1 MIIMVDDES
10 QRDSIFSSNKG
21 NERRS
26 LSKIEIVSVRILERW
41 DEAINTFQLWKESSV
56 ARTSN
61 EERLR
66 FKIFAVLYAL
76 FIMNERLFFRKLDHK
91 DSSAYKDM
99 KTMILSSETDSKKLE
114 DCFSVMNKVFDD
126 LGLVKVD
133 LERNRD
139 TLEEFNK
146 KKGFD

>member
-1 MIIMVDDES
+1 MIIMVDEET

-26 LSKIEIVSVRILERW
+26 LSKIEIVSIRILERW

-76 FIMNERLFFRKLDHK
+76 FIMNERLFFRKLDPK
-91 DSSAYKDM
+91 KSTYEDM
-99 KTMILSSETDSKKLE
+99 KTMIMSSETDSKKLE
-114 DCFSVMNKVFDD
+114 DCFFIMNKVFDD

-139 TLEEFNK
+139 TLEELNK